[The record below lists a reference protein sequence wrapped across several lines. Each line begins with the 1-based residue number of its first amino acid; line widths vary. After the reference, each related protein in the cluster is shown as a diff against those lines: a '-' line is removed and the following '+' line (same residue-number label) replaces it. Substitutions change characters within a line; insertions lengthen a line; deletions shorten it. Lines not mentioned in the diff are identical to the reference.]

1 MARGASKSDFSK
13 ADRGNDKAYN
23 PKNFRQTVEANV
35 TKKQAREAQRA
46 IDNSRSEPERD
57 MVKELTEKK
66 SWVPKDLQE
75 QLKAMTPMQQTNV
88 ADAMLSTRRQ
98 WEKDG
103 TSSYDLYEED
113 MEAEEDSARE
123 STRQSYE
130 DWQEE
135 RGDEAADRL
144 IELQQKFEIEGL
156 ERAIEMF
163 KTLGTYR

>member
-1 MARGASKSDFSK
+1 MARGSLKSDFSK
-13 ADRGNDKAYN
+13 ADRGKDKAYN

-66 SWVPKDLQE
+66 SWVPKDLQDKV
-75 QLKAMTPMQQTNV
+75 KALTPDKQTEL
-88 ADAMLSTRRQ
+88 ADYMLGVRRS

-103 TSSYDLYEED
+103 TSSQDLYEED
-113 MEAEEDSARE
+113 MEAEQDADSPDAE
-123 STRQSYE
+123 QQSYE
-130 DWQEE
+130 DWQDE

-144 IELQQKFEIEGL
+144 IDLQKDY
-156 ERAIEMF
+156 ERTAL
-163 KTLGTYR
+163 KDYLK

>member
-66 SWVPKDLQE
+66 SWVPKELQDKV
-75 QLKAMTPMQQTNV
+75 KALSPEKQTV
-88 ADAMLSTRRQ
+88 LADHMLGVRRS

-103 TSSYDLYEED
+103 TSSQDLYEED
-113 MEAEEDSARE
+113 MEAEQDADGPDARL
-123 STRQSYE
+123 QSYD
-130 DWQEE
+130 DWQDE

-144 IELQQKFEIEGL
+144 IELKQDYEIKGL
-156 ERAIEMF
+156 RDYL
-163 KTLGTYR
+163 K

>member
-1 MARGASKSDFSK
+1 MARGSLKSDFSK
-13 ADRGNDKAYN
+13 ADRGKDKAYN

-66 SWVPKDLQE
+66 SWVPKDLQDKI
-75 QLKAMTPMQQTNV
+75 KALTPAKQTEL
-88 ADAMLSTRRQ
+88 ADHMLGVRRS

-103 TSSYDLYEED
+103 TSSQDLYEED
-113 MEAEEDSARE
+113 MEAEQDADSPDGE
-123 STRQSYE
+123 QQSYE
-130 DWQEE
+130 DWQDE

-144 IELQQKFEIEGL
+144 IDLQKDFERTAL
-156 ERAIEMF
+156 
-163 KTLGTYR
+163 KDYLK